1 VKNLNGFKDML
12 KQLRERESL
21 SQSALASKL
30 GVSKSAISMYEAG
43 NRQPDFE
50 TEETIAD
57 FFNVSLDFLRG
68 KDTKNTPPKG
78 VQINVV
84 GRVAAGIP
92 IEAIENIIDTEEISQ
107 KMASTDEFFGLK
119 IKGNSMEPKIS
130 DGDIVIARKQDDA
143 ESNEIV
149 IALVNGNEGVCKRLK
164 KYSDSIALIS
174 SNPEYAPLIFT
185 REEVESK
192 PVRIIGK
199 VVELRAKF

>member
-1 VKNLNGFKDML
+1 
-12 KQLRERESL
+12 
-21 SQSALASKL
+21 
-30 GVSKSAISMYEAG
+30 
-43 NRQPDFE
+43 
-50 TEETIAD
+50 
-57 FFNVSLDFLRG
+57 
-68 KDTKNTPPKG
+68 
-78 VQINVV
+78 
-84 GRVAAGIP
+84 
-92 IEAIENIIDTEEISQ
+92 
-107 KMASTDEFFGLK
+107 
-119 IKGNSMEPKIS
+119 MEPKIS
-130 DGDIVIARKQDDA
+130 DGDIVIVRKQDDA